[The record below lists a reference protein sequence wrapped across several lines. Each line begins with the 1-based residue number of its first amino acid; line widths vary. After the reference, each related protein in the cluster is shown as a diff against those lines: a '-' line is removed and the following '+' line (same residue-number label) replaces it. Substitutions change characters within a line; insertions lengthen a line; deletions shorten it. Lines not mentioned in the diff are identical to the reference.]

1 MVERAVAAV
10 VVATTM
16 HGACVDGAS
25 ADAYADY
32 LNSMSE
38 EGTALE
44 TLSGE
49 VDAEQALK
57 DREAARAIGT
67 ERPKTDKNAS
77 VVMPQAKKDPTKMR
91 MVYTPTEESMRE
103 RHAAWPSKR
112 RNARGEEAAAERA
125 RS

>member
-16 HGACVDGAS
+16 HAAVVDGAS

-38 EGTALE
+38 EGTAVV

-49 VDAEQALK
+49 VGRGAGVEGSRGGES
-57 DREAARAIGT
+57 DRYGET
-67 ERPKTDKNAS
+67 ED
-77 VVMPQAKKDPTKMR
+77 
-91 MVYTPTEESMRE
+91 
-103 RHAAWPSKR
+103 
-112 RNARGEEAAAERA
+112 G
-125 RS
+125 

>member
-1 MVERAVAAV
+1 MDARCVRVRVRTDGARDGWWGTQGGARRARARARARRERDEAGEENVGGKVVERAVAAV

-38 EGTALE
+38 EGTAVV

-67 ERPKTDKNAS
+67 ERP
-77 VVMPQAKKDPTKMR
+77 
-91 MVYTPTEESMRE
+91 
-103 RHAAWPSKR
+103 
-112 RNARGEEAAAERA
+112 
-125 RS
+125 